1 MIDLQ
6 NIVKNYK
13 IGEIDVPVLRGL
25 SLKVEAGEMIAI
37 MGPSGCGKSTMMNI
51 LGCLDNPTSGS
62 YFLDGEEVSKL
73 TDSELA
79 ELRNKKIGFVF
90 QSFNLLP
97 RTTAITNVEL
107 PMLYGNNSNR
117 TKRAME
123 ALEKVGVAQRA
134 HHKPSQLS
142 GGEQQRVAIA
152 RALVNNPSLILADEP
167 TGNLDSISSA
177 EIMEIMQ
184 RLNREE
190 GITIIMV
197 THEHDIAG
205 YNQRI
210 ISLKDG
216 QMIKDENI
224 TPSLAYQPSSKES
237 KE

>member
-1 MIDLQ
+1 MIDLKH
-6 NIVKNYK
+6 IFKNYK
-13 IGEIDVPVLRGL
+13 IGEIDVPVLRDL
-25 SLKVEAGEMIAI
+25 SLHIDNGEMVAI

-51 LGCLDNPTSGS
+51 LGCLDTPTLGN
-62 YFLDGEEVSKL
+62 YFLDGEEVNKL

-97 RTTAITNVEL
+97 RTSALTNVEL
-107 PMLYGNNSNR
+107 PMLYGKNTQR
-117 TKRAME
+117 TRRAME
-123 ALEKVGVAQRA
+123 ALEKVGVAQRVQ
-134 HHKPSQLS
+134 HKPNQLS

-152 RALVNNPSLILADEP
+152 RALVNNPSIILADEP
-167 TGNLDSISSA
+167 TGNLDSKSSI
-177 EIMEIMQ
+177 EIMEILQ

-190 GITIIMV
+190 NITIIMV

-216 QMIKDENI
+216 QMLKDERI
-224 TPSLAYQPSSKES
+224 TPISAYQPSSEERKQ
-237 KE
+237 